1 MSDFFLEL
9 LSEEIPPKLQINA
22 RTKIKD
28 SLEQNLSK
36 RMIKFKSSKAFS
48 TPQRLVFLITGL
60 PEKIEQEGRLLKGPK
75 VGVPK
80 AALDGFLKSNNLKL
94 NDVFEKQIDKGN
106 FYFTK
111 TQNQKINVLEEL
123 QIILPQIL
131 NDYSWEKSMR
141 WSNFD
146 LKWARPL
153 RSILSI
159 FNKKVLKFKFF
170 HIQSDSFTFYIKNCE
185 EKHVKVKDFNSYL
198 KFLKSKKII
207 LDQEK
212 RKKIIIDKFNKFC
225 ESRNLQKNY
234 NQRLMDEVTNL
245 VENPH
250 IIIGQFDENFLKIP
264 SEILTLT
271 MERHQR
277 YFPLFDKKNK
287 LTNLFFF
294 VSNLQD
300 KKGLIKSG
308 NERVIEARLADA
320 KFFWEKNKTQNLVKQ
335 ISKLQNISFFN
346 KLGSLYDKSQRM
358 RKLGSFVSEN
368 LNLNKEKIEIAA
380 SICKADLNSDLV
392 GEYPEL
398 QGVMGGYFA
407 KSQGFEDD
415 VSLAVKE
422 HYLPIGIN
430 SPVPKKAISYTVA
443 LVDKLDTLVG
453 FFGIKE
459 IPTSSKDPFA
469 LRRSAI
475 GLLRIIIEN
484 NLKIKIK
491 DYLNYSKNLY
501 LEQGVKF
508 SNEEMEKNIL
518 FFLKERIKNIFKE
531 KKIRQDIIEAG
542 ISSHTSDNFLSLY
555 KKCFFMNKIINNQ
568 TGENIISTYKR
579 VANILEQETKNEV
592 EKISDQPDSIL
603 FVKAEEKLLLDK
615 INEIRVNFI
624 SASKDENYDNF
635 TQVLSDTKATIDTF
649 FENVVVNDE
658 DINIKKNRLE
668 LLQMFCNTYDN
679 FINFSKIEGL

>member
-658 DINIKKNRLE
+658 DINIKKNRLK

>member
-1 MSDFFLEL
+1 
-9 LSEEIPPKLQINA
+9 
-22 RTKIKD
+22 
-28 SLEQNLSK
+28 
-36 RMIKFKSSKAFS
+36 MIKFKSSKAFS

-658 DINIKKNRLE
+658 DINIKKNRLK

>member
-22 RTKIKD
+22 RIKIKD

-48 TPQRLVFLITGL
+48 TPQRLVFLITGM
-60 PEKIEQEGRLLKGPK
+60 PEIIKQDGKLIKGPK

-80 AALDGFLKSNNLKL
+80 VALNGFLKSNNLKS
-94 NDVFEKQIDKGN
+94 NQVFEKKIDKGN
-106 FYFTK
+106 FYFAK
-111 TQNQKINVLEEL
+111 TQGQKVDVLEEL
-123 QIILPQIL
+123 QKILPQIL
-131 NDYSWEKSMR
+131 NDCPWEKSMR
-141 WSNFD
+141 WSSYN

-170 HIQSDSFTFYIKNCE
+170 HIQSDSFTIYNKNFE
-185 EKHVKVKDFNSYL
+185 ATHVKIKDFNSYQ

-207 LDQEK
+207 IDQEK

-234 NQRLMDEVTNL
+234 NERLMNEVTNL
-245 VENPH
+245 VENPN

-277 YFPLFDKKNK
+277 YFPLFDKKN
-287 LTNLFFF
+287 NLINFFFF

-308 NERVIEARLADA
+308 NERVIDARLADA
-320 KFFWEKNKTQNLVKQ
+320 KFFWEKNKKQNLVKQ

-346 KLGSLYDKSQRM
+346 TLGSLYDKSQRM

-368 LNLNKEKIEIAA
+368 LNLNKEKVEIAA

-430 SPVPKKAISYTVA
+430 SPVPKKAISYTIA
-443 LVDKLDTLVG
+443 LIDKLDTLVG

-484 NLKIKIK
+484 NLTIKVR

-501 LEQGVKF
+501 LEQGIEF
-508 SNEEMEKNIL
+508 SNKEMEKDIL
-518 FFLKERIKNIFKE
+518 SFLKERIKNIFKE
-531 KKIRQDIIEAG
+531 KKIRQDIIDAG
-542 ISSHTSDNFLSLY
+542 ISSHVGDNFLSLY
-555 KKCFFMNKIINNQ
+555 KKCFFMNKIINKQN
-568 TGENIISTYKR
+568 GINIISTYKR
-579 VANILEQETKNEV
+579 VTNILEQETKNET

-603 FVKAEEKLLLDK
+603 FVKNEEKLLLDK
-615 INEIRVNFI
+615 INEIRLNFK

-635 TQVLSDTKATIDTF
+635 IQVLSDTKAIIDTF
-649 FENVVVNDE
+649 FDNVVVNDE
-658 DINIKKNRLE
+658 DINIKKNRLK